1 MKSVNVKSL
10 ICITVLVL
18 TVVNQ
23 AESHFAPDLVSLAA
37 GGHLIIVGK
46 LLEAEGKVDAQTRIL
61 YTDVIVEVVQVIRDT
76 TEQEITVGST
86 VNFRPLGGQIDNH
99 WQGIIG
105 EAEFSK
111 EEVGNLLLLSLKRP
125 HPRTTAGG
133 RRGFDTIFDVLG
145 GEHGKHTVKIKDNVP
160 MVHLFGLKR
169 RGVEIG
175 LPLDWVL

>member
-1 MKSVNVKSL
+1 MKSVNVKCL
-10 ICITVLVL
+10 ICIAVLVL

-37 GGHLIIVGK
+37 GGHLVIVGK
-46 LLEAEGKVDAQTRIL
+46 LLGAEGKVDAQTRIL
-61 YTDVIVEVVQVIRDT
+61 YTDVTIEVVQVIRNT

-86 VNFRPLGGQIDNH
+86 VNFRPLGGQIDDH

-111 EEVGNLLLLSLKRP
+111 EEVGDLLLLSLRRP

-133 RRGFDTIFDVLG
+133 RRGFDTIFDVFGGNMENTRLKSKVMFPWRISLG
-145 GEHGKHTVKIKDNVP
+145 
-160 MVHLFGLKR
+160 
-169 RGVEIG
+169 
-175 LPLDWVL
+175 